1 MQFRVTESQADDLKT
16 QAQKQKVRLLT
27 LLRQMTNPQNN
38 TAA

>member
-16 QAQKQKVRLLT
+16 QAKNKKVRLST
-27 LLRQMTNPQNN
+27 LLRQMTNAQNN